1 MDFQALGLGRV
12 TKTDW
17 QGEAAWPRSLP
28 HCACSRPVPAA
39 QPPLCRGR
47 STLQANACR
56 FQMLKPSLSPLLG
69 WWVCCAFN
77 KGQHTI
83 RRAGDGGEIPEME
96 GMSPG

>member
-56 FQMLKPSLSPLLG
+56 FQMLKPSLSPLFG
-69 WWVCCAFN
+69 WWVGFAFD
-77 KGQHTI
+77 KGEQII
-83 RRAGDGGEIPEME
+83 RGVGEGGGQSAGPAGG
-96 GMSPG
+96 